1 MEVPL
6 ISVHLAIGV
15 CSEKGAGL
23 AGIGSV
29 KKRGVGKRPRPRICA
44 RCKEVDELT
53 PY

>member
-15 CSEKGAGL
+15 CNEKGAGL

-29 KKRGVGKRPRPRICA
+29 NKGASASGRGLESKHVVKR
-44 RCKEVDELT
+44 
-53 PY
+53 